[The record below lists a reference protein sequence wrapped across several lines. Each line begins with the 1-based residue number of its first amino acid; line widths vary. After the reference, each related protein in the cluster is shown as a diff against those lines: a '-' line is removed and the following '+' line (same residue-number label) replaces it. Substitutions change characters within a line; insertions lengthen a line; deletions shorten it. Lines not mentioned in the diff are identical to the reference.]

1 DNSVETRREVAIR
14 CLMLYLREKEEELLK
29 EEDGDGNSTDELM
42 KIVTT
47 RGGSDPAC
55 AKIVL
60 EGTEVLTYVDIPRV
74 CALLMGL
81 IYALNLSYPKQ
92 LKNTFEVFQKIFLE
106 LDDLKAS
113 PKVMS
118 LKNKLY

>member
-1 DNSVETRREVAIR
+1 MFLTYQDGGGDFTSEVMEIVVGAITS
-14 CLMLYLREKEEELLK
+14 E
-29 EEDGDGNSTDELM
+29 
-42 KIVTT
+42 
-47 RGGSDPAC
+47 PAR
-55 AKIVL
+55 ATIIL
-60 EGTEVLTYVDIPRV
+60 EGTEVLADLDVPRA

-81 IYALNLSYPKQ
+81 IYALNLSYPKE

-118 LKNKLY
+118 LKSQLLY

>member
-1 DNSVETRREVAIR
+1 
-14 CLMLYLREKEEELLK
+14 MLYLREKEEELLK

-42 KIVTT
+42 NIVTT
-47 RGGSDPAC
+47 RGGSDSAR

-60 EGTEVLTYVDIPRV
+60 EGTEVLTDVDILKA

-81 IYALNLSYPKQ
+81 INALNLSYPKQ

>member
-1 DNSVETRREVAIR
+1 MFTYQN
-14 CLMLYLREKEEELLK
+14 CLCGIFSLQTNIKTFILILTYQ
-29 EEDGDGNSTDELM
+29 DGDEDTTGELM

-47 RGGSDPAC
+47 GGGIPAAR

-60 EGTEVLTYVDIPRV
+60 EGTEVLTDVGIPRA

-92 LKNTFEVFQKIFLE
+92 LKNTFEVYQKIFLE

-113 PKVMS
+113 PKVML
-118 LKNKLY
+118 LKNKLLC